1 LAAGHD
7 HVADSLNKRMTT
19 GDSEF
24 MWPMLALI
32 HAVLYLTLIFVTSIL
47 NKDKDEAASDDTV
60 TETMAP

>member
-1 LAAGHD
+1 
-7 HVADSLNKRMTT
+7 V
-19 GDSEF
+19 
-24 MWPMLALI
+24 LALI